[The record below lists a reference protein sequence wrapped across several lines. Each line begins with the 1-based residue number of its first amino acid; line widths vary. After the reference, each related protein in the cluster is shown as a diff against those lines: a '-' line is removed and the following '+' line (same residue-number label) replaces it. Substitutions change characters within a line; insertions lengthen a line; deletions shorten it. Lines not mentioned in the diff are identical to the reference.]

1 MDNVSFD
8 LYKLFYK
15 VANVGSISK
24 SAESLYISQPAVT
37 QGIHKLEEQLGGTL
51 FYRVP
56 KGVILTEEGKKL
68 YNYIKDSIET
78 MENADKKFSQ
88 YINLEEGTIRVSCG
102 NTFGMSLLYK
112 AVLEFS
118 KMFPKIN
125 IEISSGNTSE
135 SINSLSKGKFD
146 MVIFK
151 MINYDFPNN
160 IEVIDGKEDEL
171 CLFASKEYLKEHDVK
186 KYEDLKKC
194 NLILSGKNSNT
205 AKMLNDFF
213 KENNIDIFARYTI
226 TSSEARKYFALN
238 NMGIAIG
245 QRSLIENE
253 LKDGS
258 LIKLDLKPSL
268 PKIKASIAILKGN
281 ISSFA
286 TLKLVDFIKDQFE
299 E

>member
-15 VANVGSISK
+15 VAKIGNISK
-24 SAESLYISQPAVT
+24 AAEALYISQPAVT
-37 QGIHKLEEQLGGTL
+37 QSIHKLEEQLGGTL

-102 NTFGMSLLYK
+102 NVFGNSFLYK
-112 AVLEFS
+112 AILEFS
-118 KMFPKIN
+118 NMFPKIN
-125 IEISSGNTSE
+125 IEVSSNLTSDA
-135 SINSLSKGKFD
+135 IDSLSRGKLD
-146 MVIFK
+146 IVIFI
-151 MINYDFPNN
+151 MTDCNLPSN
-160 IEVIDGKEDEL
+160 IEIIDGIEDKL
-171 CLFASKEYLKEHDVK
+171 CFYASKEYLREHKVNSYK
-186 KYEDLKKC
+186 DLKNC
-194 NLILSGKNSNT
+194 NVIFAGRNSNT
-205 AKMLNDFF
+205 SRELNDFL
-213 KENNIDIFARYTI
+213 KQNNIDIFARYI
-226 TSSEARKYFALN
+226 ASSSEARKYFALN
-238 NMGIAIG
+238 NMGVAIG
-245 QRSLIENE
+245 QESLIEKE

-258 LIKLDLKPSL
+258 LVKLDLKPSL
-268 PKIKASIAILKGN
+268 PKIKAGIAILKRN

-286 TLKLVDFIKDQFE
+286 TLKLIDFIKDQFE